1 MLSWSRFTL
10 IYEHLKIY
18 IMRAVPSFMHVWF
31 VIHISKSQK
40 LLFITFVCVK
50 WHVNEALFWYMIEM
64 SSLID
69 ICQDL
74 SQYKINLSSL
84 KLCSGKS
91 PLPINL
97 WKMHLTYSHTRRK
110 NQSKIL
116 ESFVGLSFWVLQTNR
131 KKISPFTHKQFT
143 LTHKTS
149 IYCHV

>member
-1 MLSWSRFTL
+1 MLSSYRFTL

-18 IMRAVPSFMHVWF
+18 IKRADNSCMHMTLIF
-31 VIHISKSQK
+31 HSSYSLQLI
-40 LLFITFVCVK
+40 FVCVK
-50 WHVNEALFWYMIEM
+50 WRVNEALFWYMIEM
-64 SSLID
+64 SLLID

-110 NQSKIL
+110 NQLKIL

-131 KKISPFTHKQFT
+131 KKYSRLRTNNLLWHIKPVSSNK
-143 LTHKTS
+143 
-149 IYCHV
+149 